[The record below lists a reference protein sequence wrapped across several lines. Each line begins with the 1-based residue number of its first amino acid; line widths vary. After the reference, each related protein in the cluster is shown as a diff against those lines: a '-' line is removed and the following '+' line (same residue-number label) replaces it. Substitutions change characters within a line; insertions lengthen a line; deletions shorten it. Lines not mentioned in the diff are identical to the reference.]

1 MLSDDARNLLEDA
14 TQAYESQ
21 IREIGHYLDARG
33 ITQSMAASF
42 RLGYVKDPVVGHEDY
57 RNRLAIPYDTP
68 SGVVDIRFRSVVDD
82 GQPKYLSRAG
92 AQQLIYNVK
101 AFEIDSS
108 VIAVCEGELD
118 TMCASTVIPAVGL
131 PGAKGWKR
139 FYWRAFQDYSRV
151 YVLCDG
157 DAAGKELGRAIA
169 TAVDTAV
176 VIAMP
181 DSMDVNDV
189 YLSEGSDGLCKR
201 MGLA

>member
-1 MLSDDARNLLEDA
+1 MLSDDARKLLESA

-21 IREIGHYLDARG
+21 VREIGHYLDTRG
-33 ITQSMAASF
+33 ITQGMAASF
-42 RLGYVKDPVVGHEDY
+42 RLGYVKDPVVGHEEF

-82 GQPKYLSRAG
+82 GTPKYLSRPG
-92 AQQLIYNVK
+92 SQQLIYNVK
-101 AFEIDSS
+101 AFEIDSTM
-108 VIAVCEGELD
+108 IAVCEGELD

-139 FYWRAFQDYSRV
+139 FYWRAFQDYSKV
-151 YVLCDG
+151 FVLCDG
-157 DAAGKELGRAIA
+157 DAAGKELGKEIA
-169 TAVDTAV
+169 AAVDTAV
-176 VIAMP
+176 VITMP

-189 YLSEGSDGLCKR
+189 YLSEGSEGLCKR